1 MTECNCSHPDDTYPE
16 LVAQTNHFRQ
26 GAPRSF
32 SISATA
38 NRALFVRSK
47 SAETNQL
54 DLWMIEN
61 LDTNPTERCVV
72 ESSSLFSDSE
82 NLSAAERARRERLR
96 ESGAGITSS
105 STDELM
111 TTVAFPLSG
120 QLWISDFSTR
130 LSTRIGEYE
139 SVVDPK
145 INRRGDS
152 VAFTDGSDFVVY
164 NLTSDAEVFRLSAES
179 ETVSYGLADFV
190 SSEELS
196 RYRGHWWAPNGDD
209 LLVQRTD
216 EAKVAVRWIS
226 DPTHPDQG
234 ARAHR
239 YPMAGETN
247 PAVSLFHVDLN
258 TGTKNEVLWDH
269 AKYEY
274 LEDIDWNGNTALVT
288 LLSRNQRTRSVN
300 MLVETQ
306 LEELQQMTD
315 SAWLDCGT
323 GSPVWAG
330 TALVTTNENPKAREI
345 LIDGNAVNL
354 NNRHVDSILAV
365 DEKHIVA
372 TVYNAPWELE
382 VVSISIDGSTVKSL
396 SDPHGF
402 ANAITNGDLAIVIQH
417 DLESKLPQYLVKRDG
432 VVIHT
437 INSLSVEPPIDVDV
451 DISQTST
458 GIATAVIWPKHHKK
472 GSHKLPVIVA
482 IYGGPHHSEVTASR
496 LGYADEQWLANQG
509 FCVVVIDNRGTSGQN
524 PAFERELFNDLSD
537 VVLLDQVAALQEL
550 ADANPDMDL
559 DRVGIHGWSFG
570 GFLAA
575 LAVLD
580 KPEVY
585 KAAWAGAPVTDWGLY
600 DTAYTERYLGHPT
613 EQPDVYKAN
622 SLIEKAHKLERPLML
637 IHGLADDNVLA
648 AHSLQFSGAL
658 LAAGKAHQFLPLAGV
673 SHMTPQAEITKN
685 LMLLMR
691 EFFKTNL

>member
-1 MTECNCSHPDDTYPE
+1 MTDCNCSQLDDTYPE
-16 LVAQTNHFRQ
+16 LVAKTNHFRQ

-54 DLWMIEN
+54 DLWMIDN
-61 LDTNPTERCVV
+61 LDTTPTEKCVV

-96 ESGAGITSS
+96 ESGAGITSYS
-105 STDELM
+105 PDELM
-111 TTVAFPLSG
+111 TKVAFPLSG
-120 QLWISDFSTR
+120 QLWISDFSSGR
-130 LSTRIGEYE
+130 STRIGEYE
-139 SVVDPK
+139 SVVDPR
-145 INRRGDS
+145 INRRGDAI
-152 VAFTDGSDFVVY
+152 AFTDGSDFVIY
-164 NLTSDAEVFRLSAES
+164 NLTTRAEVFRLSAES

-196 RYRGHWWAPNGDD
+196 RYRGHWWAPNGDG

-216 EAKVAVRWIS
+216 EAMVAVRWIS
-226 DPTHPDQG
+226 DPTYPDQG

-239 YPMAGETN
+239 YPMAGEAN
-247 PAVSLFHVDLN
+247 PEVSLFYVDLN
-258 TGTKNEVLWDH
+258 TNTKTEVTWDRS
-269 AKYEY
+269 KYEY
-274 LEDIDWNGNTALVT
+274 LEDVDWTGSKALVT
-288 LLSRNQRTRSVN
+288 LLSRNQRARSIN
-300 MLVETQ
+300 T
-306 LEELQQMTD
+306 LEAGELKEIKSIQD

-323 GSPVWAG
+323 GSPRWG
-330 TALVTTNENPKAREI
+330 ELNLVTTRESSQAREI
-345 LIDGNAVNL
+345 LVGDGVVDL
-354 NNRHVDSILAV
+354 GGRHVDSILAV
-365 DEKHIVA
+365 DSDQITA
-372 TVYNAPWELE
+372 TVYNRPWELE
-382 VVSISIDGSTVKSL
+382 VVSIKDSQITSL
-396 SDPHGF
+396 SDPAGF
-402 ANAITNGDLAIVIQH
+402 ATAITNGDLAIVIQH
-417 DLESKLPQYLVKRDG
+417 DLKRKLPTYLVKRNG
-432 VVIHT
+432 ELIHT
-437 INSLSVEPPIDVDV
+437 IKSLSVEPPIDVDV
-451 DISQTST
+451 EISQTSS
-458 GIATAVIWPKHHKK
+458 GIATAVVWPKNHIK

-496 LGYADEQWLANQG
+496 LGYADDQWLANQG
-509 FCVVVIDNRGTSGQN
+509 FCVVVIDNRGTPGQN
-524 PAFERELFNDLSD
+524 PAFEREVLNDLSD

-550 ADANPDMDL
+550 AGANPDMDL

-570 GFLAA
+570 GFLSA
-575 LAVLD
+575 LAVLNR
-580 KPEVY
+580 PNIY
-585 KAAWAGAPVTDWGLY
+585 KAAWAGAPVTDWALY
-600 DTAYTERYLGHPT
+600 DTAYSERYLGHPT
-613 EQPDVYKAN
+613 EQPEVYKAN

-691 EFFKTNL
+691 EFFRTNI

>member
-1 MTECNCSHPDDTYPE
+1 MTDCSCSHLDDTYPE
-16 LVAQTNHFRQ
+16 LVAKTNHFRQ

-32 SISATA
+32 SVSATA

-54 DLWMIEN
+54 DLWMIDN
-61 LDTNPTERCVV
+61 LDTTPTEKCVV

-96 ESGAGITSS
+96 ESGAGITSYS
-105 STDELM
+105 PDELM
-111 TTVAFPLSG
+111 TKVTFPLSG
-120 QLWISDFSTR
+120 QLWISDFSSGI
-130 LSTRIGEYE
+130 STRIGDYE
-139 SVVDPK
+139 SVVDPR
-145 INRRGDS
+145 INRRGDAI
-152 VAFTDGSDFVVY
+152 AFTDGSDFVVY
-164 NLTSDAEVFRLSAES
+164 NLTISAEVLRLSAES

-226 DPTHPDQG
+226 DPTHPDQS

-247 PAVSLFHVDLN
+247 PEVSLFHVDLN
-258 TGTKNEVLWDH
+258 TNTKNEVVWDRST
-269 AKYEY
+269 YEY
-274 LEDIDWNGNTALVT
+274 LEDVDWTGSKALIT
-288 LLSRNQRTRSVN
+288 LLSRNQRARSIN
-300 MLVETQ
+300 T
-306 LEELQQMTD
+306 LEAGKLKEIKSIQD

-323 GSPVWAG
+323 GSPRWDELN
-330 TALVTTNENPKAREI
+330 LVTTRESSQAREI
-345 LIDGNAVNL
+345 LVGDVAVEL
-354 NNRHVDSILAV
+354 GGRHVDSILAV
-365 DEKHIVA
+365 DSDQITA
-372 TVYNAPWELE
+372 TVYNRPWELE
-382 VVSISIDGSTVKSL
+382 VVSITDSQITSL
-396 SDPHGF
+396 SDPAGF
-402 ANAITNGDLAIVIQH
+402 ATAITNGDLAIVIQH
-417 DLESKLPQYLVKRDG
+417 DLVSKLPKYLVKRNG
-432 VVIHT
+432 ELIHT
-437 INSLSVEPPIDVDV
+437 IKSLSVEPPIEVDV
-451 DISQTST
+451 NISQTST
-458 GIATAVIWPKHHKK
+458 GIATAVVWPKNHIK

-496 LGYADEQWLANQG
+496 LGYAGDQWLANQG
-509 FCVVVIDNRGTSGQN
+509 FCVVVIDNRGTPGQN
-524 PAFERELFNDLSD
+524 PAFEREVLNDLSD

-559 DRVGIHGWSFG
+559 NRVGIHGWSFG
-570 GFLAA
+570 GFLSA

-580 KPEVY
+580 RPDIY

-600 DTAYTERYLGHPT
+600 DTAYSERYLGHPT
-613 EQPDVYKAN
+613 EQPEVYKAN

-691 EFFKTNL
+691 EFFRTNL

>member
-1 MTECNCSHPDDTYPE
+1 MTDCNCSHLDDTYPE
-16 LVAQTNHFRQ
+16 LVAKTNHFRQ

-32 SISATA
+32 SISAIA

-61 LDTNPTERCVV
+61 LDKTPSEKCVV

-96 ESGAGITSS
+96 ESGAGITSY

-111 TTVAFPLSG
+111 TMVTFPLSG
-120 QLWISDFSTR
+120 QLWISDFSSGG
-130 LSTRIGEYE
+130 STRIGEYE

-145 INRRGDS
+145 INRRGDAI
-152 VAFTDGSDFVVY
+152 AFTDGSDFVVY
-164 NLTSDAEVFRLSAES
+164 NLMIGNEVFRLSAES

-247 PAVSLFHVDLN
+247 PEVSLFYLDLN
-258 TGTKNEVLWDH
+258 TNTKNEVVWDRSS
-269 AKYEY
+269 YEY
-274 LEDIDWNGNTALVT
+274 LEDVDWTGSTALIT
-288 LLSRNQRTRSVN
+288 LLSRNQRDRSIN
-300 MLVETQ
+300 T
-306 LEELQQMTD
+306 LEAGKLKEIKKLRD

-323 GSPVWAG
+323 GSPRWGEVN
-330 TALVTTNENPKAREI
+330 LVTTRESSLAREI
-345 LIDGNAVNL
+345 LIGDVAVDL
-354 NNRHVDSILAV
+354 GGRHVDSILAV
-365 DEKHIVA
+365 DEKQIIA
-372 TVYNAPWELE
+372 TVYNRPWELE
-382 VVSISIDGSTVKSL
+382 VVSISTADLNLNSL
-396 SDPHGF
+396 SDPAGF
-402 ANAITNGDLAIVIQH
+402 ATAITNGNLAIVIQH
-417 DLESKLPQYLVKRDG
+417 DLISKLPKYLVKRNG
-432 VVIHT
+432 EVIHT
-437 INSLSVEPPIDVDV
+437 IKSLSVEPPIDVDV
-451 DISQTST
+451 KISQTST
-458 GIATAVIWPKHHKK
+458 GIATAVVWPKNHIK

-496 LGYADEQWLANQG
+496 LGYADDQWLANQG
-509 FCVVVIDNRGTSGQN
+509 FCVVVIDNRGTPGQN
-524 PAFERELFNDLSD
+524 PAFEREVLNDLSD

-550 ADANPDMDL
+550 ANANPDMDL
-559 DRVGIHGWSFG
+559 GRVGIHGWSFG
-570 GFLAA
+570 GFLSA

-580 KPEVY
+580 RPDIY
-585 KAAWAGAPVTDWGLY
+585 KAAWAGAPVTDWALY

-613 EQPDVYKAN
+613 EQPEVYKAN

-658 LAAGKAHQFLPLAGV
+658 LAAGRAHQFLPLAGV

-691 EFFKTNL
+691 EFFRTNR

>member
-1 MTECNCSHPDDTYPE
+1 MTDCSCSHLDDTYPE
-16 LVAQTNHFRQ
+16 LVAKTNHFRQ

-54 DLWMIEN
+54 DLWMIDN
-61 LDTNPTERCVV
+61 LDTTPTEKCVV

-96 ESGAGITSS
+96 ESGAGITSYS
-105 STDELM
+105 PDELM
-111 TTVAFPLSG
+111 TKVTFPLSG
-120 QLWISDFSTR
+120 QLWISDFSSGI
-130 LSTRIGEYE
+130 STRIGDYE
-139 SVVDPK
+139 SVVDPR
-145 INRRGDS
+145 INRRGDAI
-152 VAFTDGSDFVVY
+152 AFTDGSDFVVY
-164 NLTSDAEVFRLSAES
+164 NLTISAEVLRLSAES

-226 DPTHPDQG
+226 DPTHPDQS

-247 PAVSLFHVDLN
+247 PEVSLFHVDLN
-258 TGTKNEVLWDH
+258 TNTKNEVVWDRST
-269 AKYEY
+269 YEY
-274 LEDIDWNGNTALVT
+274 LEDVDWTGSKALIT
-288 LLSRNQRTRSVN
+288 LLSRNQRARSIN
-300 MLVETQ
+300 T
-306 LEELQQMTD
+306 LEAGKLQEIKSIQD

-323 GSPVWAG
+323 GSPRWDELN
-330 TALVTTNENPKAREI
+330 LVTTRESSQAREI
-345 LIDGNAVNL
+345 LVGDVAVEL
-354 NNRHVDSILAV
+354 GGRHVDSILAV
-365 DEKHIVA
+365 DSDQITA
-372 TVYNAPWELE
+372 TVYNRPWELE
-382 VVSISIDGSTVKSL
+382 VVSITDSQITSL
-396 SDPHGF
+396 SDPAGF
-402 ANAITNGDLAIVIQH
+402 ATAITNGDLAIVIQH
-417 DLESKLPQYLVKRDG
+417 DLVSKLPKYLVKRNG
-432 VVIHT
+432 ELIHT
-437 INSLSVEPPIDVDV
+437 IKSLSVEPPIEVDV
-451 DISQTST
+451 NISQTST
-458 GIATAVIWPKHHKK
+458 GIATAVVWPKNHIK

-496 LGYADEQWLANQG
+496 LGYTGDQWLANQG
-509 FCVVVIDNRGTSGQN
+509 FCVVVIDNRGTPGQN
-524 PAFERELFNDLSD
+524 PAFEREVLNDLSD

-559 DRVGIHGWSFG
+559 NRVGIHGWSFG
-570 GFLAA
+570 GFLSA

-580 KPEVY
+580 RPDIY

-600 DTAYTERYLGHPT
+600 DTAYSERYLGHPT
-613 EQPDVYKAN
+613 EQPEVYKAN

-691 EFFKTNL
+691 EFFRTNL

>member
-1 MTECNCSHPDDTYPE
+1 
-16 LVAQTNHFRQ
+16 
-26 GAPRSF
+26 
-32 SISATA
+32 
-38 NRALFVRSK
+38 
-47 SAETNQL
+47 
-54 DLWMIEN
+54 MIDN
-61 LDTNPTERCVV
+61 LDTTPTEKCVV

-96 ESGAGITSS
+96 ESGAGITSYS
-105 STDELM
+105 PDELM
-111 TTVAFPLSG
+111 TKVTFPLSG
-120 QLWISDFSTR
+120 QLWISDFSSGI
-130 LSTRIGEYE
+130 STRIGDYE
-139 SVVDPK
+139 SVVDPR
-145 INRRGDS
+145 INRRGDAI
-152 VAFTDGSDFVVY
+152 AFTDGSDFVVY
-164 NLTSDAEVFRLSAES
+164 NLTISAEVLRLSAES

-226 DPTHPDQG
+226 DPTHPDQS

-247 PAVSLFHVDLN
+247 PEVSLFHVDLN
-258 TGTKNEVLWDH
+258 TNTKNEVVWDRST
-269 AKYEY
+269 YEY
-274 LEDIDWNGNTALVT
+274 LEDVDWTGSKALIT
-288 LLSRNQRTRSVN
+288 LLSRNQRARSIN
-300 MLVETQ
+300 T
-306 LEELQQMTD
+306 LEAGKLKEIKSIQD

-323 GSPVWAG
+323 GSPRWDELN
-330 TALVTTNENPKAREI
+330 LVTTRESSQAREI
-345 LIDGNAVNL
+345 LVGDVAVEL
-354 NNRHVDSILAV
+354 GGRHVDSILAV
-365 DEKHIVA
+365 DSDQITA
-372 TVYNAPWELE
+372 TVYNRPWELE
-382 VVSISIDGSTVKSL
+382 VVSITDSQITSL
-396 SDPHGF
+396 SDPAGF
-402 ANAITNGDLAIVIQH
+402 ATAITNGDLAIVIQH
-417 DLESKLPQYLVKRDG
+417 DLVSKLPKYLVKRNG
-432 VVIHT
+432 ELIHT
-437 INSLSVEPPIDVDV
+437 IKSLSVEPPIEVDV
-451 DISQTST
+451 NISQTST
-458 GIATAVIWPKHHKK
+458 GIATAVVWPKNHIK

-496 LGYADEQWLANQG
+496 LGYAGDQWLANQG
-509 FCVVVIDNRGTSGQN
+509 FCVVVIDNRGTPGQN
-524 PAFERELFNDLSD
+524 PAFEREVLNDLSD

-559 DRVGIHGWSFG
+559 NRVGIHGWSFG
-570 GFLAA
+570 GFLSA

-580 KPEVY
+580 RPDIY

-600 DTAYTERYLGHPT
+600 DTAYSERYLGHPT
-613 EQPDVYKAN
+613 EQPEVYKAN

-691 EFFKTNL
+691 EFFRTNL

>member
-1 MTECNCSHPDDTYPE
+1 MTDCNCSHLDDTYPE
-16 LVAQTNHFRQ
+16 LVAKTNHFRQ

-61 LDTNPTERCVV
+61 LDTTPSEKCVV

-96 ESGAGITSS
+96 ESGAGITSY

-111 TTVAFPLSG
+111 TMVTFPLSG
-120 QLWISDFSTR
+120 QLWISDFSSG

-145 INRRGDS
+145 INRRGDAI
-152 VAFTDGSDFVVY
+152 AFTDGSDFVVY
-164 NLTSDAEVFRLSAES
+164 NLTIGAEVFRLSAET

-247 PAVSLFHVDLN
+247 PEVSLFYVDLN
-258 TGTKNEVLWDH
+258 TNTKNEVVWDRSE
-269 AKYEY
+269 YEY
-274 LEDIDWNGNTALVT
+274 LEDVDWTGSKALIT
-288 LLSRNQRTRSVN
+288 LLSRNQRARSIN
-300 MLVETQ
+300 T
-306 LEELQQMTD
+306 LEAGNLKEIKSIQD

-323 GSPVWAG
+323 GSPRWG
-330 TALVTTNENPKAREI
+330 ELNLVTTRESSQAREI
-345 LIDGNAVNL
+345 LVGDGVVDVGG
-354 NNRHVDSILAV
+354 RHVDSILAV
-365 DEKHIVA
+365 DADQITA
-372 TVYNAPWELE
+372 TVYNKPWELE
-382 VVSISIDGSTVKSL
+382 VVSITDSQITSL
-396 SDPHGF
+396 SDPAGF
-402 ANAITNGDLAIVIQH
+402 ATAITNGDLAIVIQH
-417 DLESKLPQYLVKRDG
+417 DLVSKLPKYFVKRAG
-432 VVIHT
+432 ELIHT
-437 INSLSVEPPIDVDV
+437 IKSLSVEPPIDVDV
-451 DISQTST
+451 NISQTST
-458 GIATAVIWPKHHKK
+458 GIATAVVWPKNHVK
-472 GSHKLPVIVA
+472 GSHKLPVIIA

-496 LGYADEQWLANQG
+496 LGYADDQWLANQG
-509 FCVVVIDNRGTSGQN
+509 FCVVVIDNRGTPGQN
-524 PAFERELFNDLSD
+524 PAFEREVLNDLSD

-570 GFLAA
+570 GFLSA

-580 KPEVY
+580 RPDIY
-585 KAAWAGAPVTDWGLY
+585 KAAWAGAPVTDWALY

-613 EQPDVYKAN
+613 EQPEVYKAN

-691 EFFKTNL
+691 EFFRTNL

>member
-1 MTECNCSHPDDTYPE
+1 MTDCNCSHLDDTYPE
-16 LVAQTNHFRQ
+16 LVAKTNHFRQ

-54 DLWMIEN
+54 DLWMIDN
-61 LDTNPTERCVV
+61 LDTTPSEECVV

-96 ESGAGITSS
+96 ESGAGITSY

-111 TTVAFPLSG
+111 TMVTFPLSG
-120 QLWISDFSTR
+120 QLWISDFSSG

-145 INRRGDS
+145 INRRGDAI
-152 VAFTDGSDFVVY
+152 AFTDGSDFVVY
-164 NLTSDAEVFRLSAES
+164 NLTIGAEVFRLSAES

-247 PAVSLFHVDLN
+247 PEVSLFHVDLN
-258 TGTKNEVLWDH
+258 TNTKNEVVWDRST
-269 AKYEY
+269 YEY
-274 LEDIDWNGNTALVT
+274 LEDVDWTGSKALIT
-288 LLSRNQRTRSVN
+288 LLSRNQRARSIN
-300 MLVETQ
+300 T
-306 LEELQQMTD
+306 LEAGKLQEIKSIQD

-323 GSPVWAG
+323 GSPRWG
-330 TALVTTNENPKAREI
+330 ELNLVTTRESSQAREI
-345 LIDGNAVNL
+345 LVGDGVVDL
-354 NNRHVDSILAV
+354 GGRHVDSILAV
-365 DEKHIVA
+365 DADQITA
-372 TVYNAPWELE
+372 TVYNRPWELE
-382 VVSISIDGSTVKSL
+382 VVSITDSQITSL
-396 SDPHGF
+396 SDPAGF
-402 ANAITNGDLAIVIQH
+402 ATAITNGDLAIVIQH
-417 DLESKLPQYLVKRDG
+417 DLERKLPTYLVKRNG
-432 VVIHT
+432 ELIHT
-437 INSLSVEPPIDVDV
+437 IKSLSVEPPIDVDV
-451 DISQTST
+451 NISHTST
-458 GIATAVIWPKHHKK
+458 GIATAVVWPKNHIK

-496 LGYADEQWLANQG
+496 LGYADDQWLANQG
-509 FCVVVIDNRGTSGQN
+509 FCVVVIDNRGTPGQN
-524 PAFERELFNDLSD
+524 PAFEREVLNDLSD

-559 DRVGIHGWSFG
+559 NRVGIHGWSFG
-570 GFLAA
+570 GFLSA

-580 KPEVY
+580 RPDIY

-600 DTAYTERYLGHPT
+600 DTAYSERYLGHPT
-613 EQPDVYKAN
+613 EQPEVYKAN

-691 EFFKTNL
+691 EFFRTNL